1 MATKRNK
8 PKARKNGAN
17 QQMMFY
23 ETRFP
28 ASNEHL
34 MRLANSAVR
43 RAKIPSEIM
52 SYDECLSSALLGITI
67 GWERYNRRNWQS
79 SLEWLSMQAYYQIKS
94 DCKKRMREL
103 QRENKAEDVSWI
115 ESPKTL
121 PPLQEMIREE
131 RAAAVNAMLSIL
143 SRRDRMIVTRIAIHG
158 ENYKTVAKRC
168 KISLLQ
174 VKKRYLAAIDKLRT
188 FAISAAEVIKE
199 TDNE

>member
-1 MATKRNK
+1 
-8 PKARKNGAN
+8 
-17 QQMMFY
+17 MMLY

-28 ASNEHL
+28 ASDEHL
-34 MRLANSAVR
+34 MRLANSAVH
-43 RAKIPSEIM
+43 RANIPPEIM

-94 DCKKRMREL
+94 DCKKRMTEL

-115 ESPKTL
+115 ESQKTL
-121 PPLQEMIREE
+121 TPPQEMIREE
-131 RAAAVNAMLSIL
+131 RSAAVNALLNIL
-143 SRRDRMIVTRIAIHG
+143 SRRDRVIVTRIAIYG

-174 VKKRYLAAIDKLRT
+174 VKKRYLAAIEKLRLI
-188 FAISAAEVIKE
+188 AISAAEVVKE
-199 TDNE
+199 ADRE